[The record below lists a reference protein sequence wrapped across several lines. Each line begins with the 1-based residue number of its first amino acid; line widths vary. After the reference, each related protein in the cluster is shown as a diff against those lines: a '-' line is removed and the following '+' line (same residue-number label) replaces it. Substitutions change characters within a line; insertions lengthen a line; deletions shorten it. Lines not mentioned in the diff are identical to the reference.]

1 MLALHTYKGSV
12 IAPMGRVYRQVIYP
26 FFQGAQALMNL
37 IDPDVPYSY
46 GEGWLAFYATSR
58 YEIPEGLK
66 KLMRDPVLTEYNT
79 GNAVIRLE
87 KNEAYCIT
95 SVQSPRKD
103 TDYDRWLI

>member
-1 MLALHTYKGSV
+1 
-12 IAPMGRVYRQVIYP
+12 
-26 FFQGAQALMNL
+26 MNL

-46 GEGWLAFYATSR
+46 GEGWLAFLR
-58 YEIPEGLK
+58 YQPLRNSGRPQ

-103 TDYDRWLI
+103 TDYDRWVNLTLWKKDRM